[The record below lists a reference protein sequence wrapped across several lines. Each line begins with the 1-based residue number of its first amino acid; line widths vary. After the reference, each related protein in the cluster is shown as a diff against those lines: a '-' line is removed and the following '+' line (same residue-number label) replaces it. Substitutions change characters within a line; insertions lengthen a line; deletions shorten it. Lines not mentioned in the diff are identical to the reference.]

1 MSYLVLG
8 HFLFVLWAF
17 SAILILTDLSRGR
30 YMYLPL
36 KEERERERERQSHEI
51 FLRFWDCSPSI
62 PVYKFEA
69 SMVTLSSRA
78 DLRIMQV
85 FHCYTR
91 QPAYAF

>member
-36 KEERERERERQSHEI
+36 KEERERERERETEPRDFS
-51 FLRFWDCSPSI
+51 
-62 PVYKFEA
+62 
-69 SMVTLSSRA
+69 
-78 DLRIMQV
+78 QV
-85 FHCYTR
+85 LGL
-91 QPAYAF
+91 